1 MAAQCKKVDVRS
13 AKAVKGAV
21 RNPEIRTAHAHAN
34 ANGNGEADADFVSVA
49 HCDIMA

>member
-1 MAAQCKKVDVRS
+1 MAAQCKKVVRS

-34 ANGNGEADADFVSVA
+34 GDAEADAALVSVA
-49 HCDIMA
+49 HRDIMA